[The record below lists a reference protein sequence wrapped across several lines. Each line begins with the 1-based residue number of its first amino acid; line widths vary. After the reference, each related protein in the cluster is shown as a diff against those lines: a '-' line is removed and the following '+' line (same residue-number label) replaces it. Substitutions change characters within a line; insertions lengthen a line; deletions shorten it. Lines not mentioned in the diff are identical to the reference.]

1 MSLNGK
7 VAVITGG
14 STGVGRAVGEIFAG
28 EGVRV
33 VLAARTE
40 SQLEAAAEAL
50 REAGGDVLAVP
61 TDVSSRKDCER
72 LMATA
77 VEHFGPVD
85 ILVNNAGVGI
95 YNPVDKMTDQEL
107 DPLLAINLKG
117 TIYCSQAVYLRMKE
131 RGSGHIINVASI
143 AGKMGLPRE
152 SGYNAS
158 KFGMVGF
165 GQSLKKEAIRYG
177 VRVHNICPGGINTPF
192 WDGVQDKPDLSQFLD
207 PEHVAGL
214 VHYVAASPERM
225 VFQDIIVHP
234 HNEYLEWFA

>member
-1 MSLNGK
+1 MSLDGK

-14 STGVGRAVGEIFAG
+14 STGVGRSVGELFAA
-28 EGVRV
+28 EGAKV

-40 SQLEAAAEAL
+40 SKLKAAAESL
-50 REAGGDVLAVP
+50 REAGGKVLAVP
-61 TDVSSRKDCER
+61 TDISKREACEQ
-72 LMATA
+72 LISKA
-77 VEHFGPVD
+77 EGHFGPVD

-95 YNPVDKMTDQEL
+95 YNPVDKMTDADL
-107 DPLLAINLKG
+107 DTLLSINLKG
-117 TIYCSQAVYLRMKE
+117 TIYCSQAVYPGMKK

-192 WDGVQDKPDLSQFLD
+192 WDSVEQKPEVSAFLD

-234 HNEYLEWFA
+234 HNEYVEWFA

>member
-1 MSLNGK
+1 MSLDGK

-14 STGVGRAVGEIFAG
+14 STGVGKAVGEIFARK
-28 EGVRV
+28 GVRV

-40 SQLEAAAEAL
+40 SRLKAAAESL
-50 REAGGDVLAVP
+50 RKAGGEVLAVP
-61 TDVSSRKDCER
+61 TDVSSREACEH
-72 LMATA
+72 LMSEAA
-77 VEHFGPVD
+77 GHFGLVD

-95 YNPVDKMTDQEL
+95 YNPVDQMTDQDLET
-107 DPLLAINLKG
+107 LLSVNLKG
-117 TIYCSQAVYLRMKE
+117 TIYCSQAVFPKMKE

-192 WDGVQDKPDLSQFLD
+192 WDSVEDKPDISKFLD

-234 HNEYLEWFA
+234 HDEYVGWFA

>member
-1 MSLNGK
+1 MSLHGK
-7 VAVITGG
+7 VAVVTGG
-14 STGVGRAVGEIFAG
+14 STGVGKAVGEIFAR

-40 SQLEAAAEAL
+40 SRLKAAAESI
-50 REAGGDVLAVP
+50 RNAGGEVLAVP
-61 TDVSSRKDCER
+61 TDVSNREACEH
-72 LMATA
+72 LMSEA
-77 VEHFGPVD
+77 EEQFGPVD
-85 ILVNNAGVGI
+85 LLVNNAGVGI
-95 YNPVDKMTDQEL
+95 YNPVDKMTDADLET
-107 DPLLAINLKG
+107 LLSVNLKG
-117 TIYCSQAVYLRMKE
+117 TIYCSQAVFPKMKE
-131 RGSGHIINVASI
+131 RGAGHIINVASI

-192 WDGVQDKPDLSQFLD
+192 WDSVEDKPDISKFLD

-234 HNEYLEWFA
+234 HDEYVGWFA

>member
-1 MSLNGK
+1 MSLHGK
-7 VAVITGG
+7 VAVVTGG
-14 STGVGRAVGEIFAG
+14 STGVGKAVGEIFAR

-40 SQLEAAAEAL
+40 SRLKAAAESI
-50 REAGGDVLAVP
+50 RNAGGEVLAVP
-61 TDVSSRKDCER
+61 TDVSNREACEH
-72 LMATA
+72 LMSEA
-77 VEHFGPVD
+77 EEQFGPVD
-85 ILVNNAGVGI
+85 LLVNNAGVGI
-95 YNPVDKMTDQEL
+95 YNPVDKMTDADLET
-107 DPLLAINLKG
+107 LLSVNLKG
-117 TIYCSQAVYLRMKE
+117 TIYCSQTVFPKMKE
-131 RGSGHIINVASI
+131 RGAGHIINVASI

-192 WDGVQDKPDLSQFLD
+192 WDSVEDKPDISKFLD

-234 HNEYLEWFA
+234 HDEYVGWFA